1 MPEYRGSIVEVKVNI
16 VTEYPLDTGNLFE
29 KLRKQGS
36 GSVIFH
42 YAVVKSKAGEKPS
55 SGIRFER
62 RGDMESELAKIET
75 DVRNR
80 WNIDDVL
87 LVRRLGLLQIGDLI
101 SLVAVS
107 AEASR
112 DAFEACQ
119 HALARIRKMAC
130 LKKTE
135 LFLD

>member
-1 MPEYRGSIVEVKVNI
+1 MNI
-16 VTEYPLDTGNLFE
+16 VTEYPLDAGNLFE

-62 RGDMESELAKIET
+62 RGDMESELAEIEA

-80 WNIDDVL
+80 WSIDDIL
-87 LVRRLGLLQIGDLI
+87 LVRRLGLLPVGDLI

-107 AEASR
+107 ARASQ

-119 HALARIRKMAC
+119 YALARIRKMTC

-135 LFLD
+135 LFTD

>member
-1 MPEYRGSIVEVKVNI
+1 MNI

-29 KLRKQGS
+29 KLRKQSS

-42 YAVVKSKAGEKPS
+42 YAAVKSKAGEKPS

-62 RGDMESELAKIET
+62 GGDIEFEMMEIET

-80 WNIDDVL
+80 WNIDDIL

-119 HALARIRKMAC
+119 YALARIRKMAS